1 MLTEDNRQKL
11 LGHLKHMGIV
21 PEYVSRD
28 GANTEGYRTFVFEPG
43 TYQEDG
49 SRLTRFVPWTQY
61 QLDVINSNRLE
72 FQEWFD
78 EGC

>member
-11 LGHLKHMGIV
+11 LEHLKHMGIV

-28 GANTEGYRTFVFEPG
+28 GANTEGDRAFVFAPG

-49 SRLTRFVPWTQY
+49 SRLTRCVTWTQY

-78 EGC
+78 EGA

>member
-11 LGHLKHMGIV
+11 LEHLKHMGIV

-28 GANTEGYRTFVFEPG
+28 GANTEGYRTFVFDPSIR
-43 TYQEDG
+43 QEDH

-78 EGC
+78 EGA